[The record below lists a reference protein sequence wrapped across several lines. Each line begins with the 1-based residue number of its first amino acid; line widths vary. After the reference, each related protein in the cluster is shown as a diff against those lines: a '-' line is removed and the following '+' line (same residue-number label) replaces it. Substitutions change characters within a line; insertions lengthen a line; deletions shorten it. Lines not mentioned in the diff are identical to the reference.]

1 MPGLARK
8 LLIIA
13 AVDGLILQPYGNG
26 TRNYGGILSV
36 ASYSF
41 LISIT
46 QREQVG
52 SNSRKT
58 DFYNNR
64 RRGYTLVI
72 TDRCLQSDR
81 ARTALLE
88 NGVRLWG

>member
-46 QREQVG
+46 QREQVLQILG
-52 SNSRKT
+52 KPIFIKT
-58 DFYNNR
+58 DVR
-64 RRGYTLVI
+64 AYTAW
-72 TDRCLQSDR
+72 S
-81 ARTALLE
+81 
-88 NGVRLWG
+88 